1 MPFAE
6 FSLGL
11 IAGGGQEGSAGGR
24 GIGDVQIPDVLVVL
38 EVGALD
44 GGGLLR
50 HAVIAELVVQRHV
63 GQVAGETP
71 GGGTVETGGRESVEA
86 ELVSAGVDVVRNSL
100 QGLEVGDLIN
110 GVAGLLEQGLVHDD
124 AEGFVAVADGN
135 GLAGFVLQVEVGGGH
150 LVVHV
155 GAFEIVAE
163 LAVAVD
169 SAEVADLEHGGGG
182 VLVEF
187 GGQGSV
193 VLAGSGGDDLHGNA
207 GLLGVGLG
215 ISCQAASDSGLK
227 LR

>member
-1 MPFAE
+1 M
-6 FSLGL
+6 
-11 IAGGGQEGSAGGR
+11 
-24 GIGDVQIPDVLVVL
+24 
-38 EVGALD
+38 
-44 GGGLLR
+44 
-50 HAVIAELVVQRHV
+50 
-63 GQVAGETP
+63 
-71 GGGTVETGGRESVEA
+71 
-86 ELVSAGVDVVRNSL
+86 DVVRNSL
-100 QGLEVGDLIN
+100 QGLEVGDLID

-182 VLVEF
+182 VLVEL
-187 GGQGSV
+187 GGQGGV
-193 VLAGSGGDDLHGNA
+193 VLAGSGCDDLHGNA

-215 ISCQAASDSGLK
+215 NLLPGRVRLGLEVEVVHAAGRGRGFGFRGGLFRRGGFGLSRGARGLRRGSAAGDEAQNHDQSQKNSEK
-227 LR
+227 LLHCLFPPNF